1 MRSNPSSLALDAP
14 QNLLIHLSVRLD
26 IFYRCSVRNHIGTMQ
41 SKKAREVII
50 WIVVIGMVLG
60 LLFSVLAVLA

>member
-1 MRSNPSSLALDAP
+1 
-14 QNLLIHLSVRLD
+14 
-26 IFYRCSVRNHIGTMQ
+26 MQ

-60 LLFSVLAVLA
+60 LLFSVLAALAKVHARTAIYLIVKLNLFLIDVYDEQL